1 MPGRGGTRPA
11 RHRCGGG
18 TSPPLIGPV
27 LSSRSSPCRH
37 RLTVR
42 GDSRGPTCG
51 ATDHSCSGA
60 TTMLDKRPG
69 ITTFEFEEGRERSVA
84 SQREVGIKTIR

>member
-11 RHRCGGG
+11 RHRRGGGG
-18 TSPPLIGPV
+18 TSPFIGSV
-27 LSSRSSPCRH
+27 LSSRSSPWRH
-37 RLTVR
+37 GLTVR
-42 GDSRGPTCG
+42 GDSRGPAAS
-51 ATDHSCSGA
+51 ATDRSCSGA

-69 ITTFEFEEGRERSVA
+69 IAAFEFEEGRERSVA